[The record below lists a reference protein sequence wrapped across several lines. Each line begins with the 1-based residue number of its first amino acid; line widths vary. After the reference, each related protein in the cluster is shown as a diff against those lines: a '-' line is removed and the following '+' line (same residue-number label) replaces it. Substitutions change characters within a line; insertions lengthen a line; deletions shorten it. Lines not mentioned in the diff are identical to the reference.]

1 MVFVNLYNPAFD
13 VTKITF
19 INPNGTKYYVREMHS
34 SDGEVFWIDNWNNSL
49 FTKDNVISQFK
60 RAAEEATSFIYD
72 GIEYDGFGNIISK
85 QESQYSTSVLVN
97 SATQEKPNNWLY
109 WILGGIAVLLLLK
122 SE

>member
-1 MVFVNLYNPAFD
+1 MVNVDLYNPAFD

-19 INPNGTKYYVREMHS
+19 INPNGTKYFVREMHF
-34 SDGEVFWIDNWNNSL
+34 SDGEVYWIDNWNNSL

-72 GIEYDGFGNIISK
+72 GIEYDGFENIISK

-97 SATQEKPNNWLY
+97 SATQEKTNNWLY

-122 SE
+122 S